1 VLPRLK
7 TVPTTETRFKEA
19 LPFVPSVVQAQNKEI
34 YIKGAAET
42 QGMLLINGLQSVD
55 PVTGSFII
63 DVPVDT
69 IDSMEVFK
77 APFLAQYGGFSGG
90 LASINTK
97 VPANH
102 WVLSMHDL
110 NPSIR
115 GKAGHWVGFGKAVP
129 RVYFSGPVAKKLT
142 FSEAFVYELVKK
154 PVRGLAWPH
163 NETKIQGYTSL
174 ATFQYMFSPTHLAS
188 VRVNLFPRRQ
198 EFANLKALTPQPAAS
213 DLGQK
218 GYSIAAS
225 DSYQLKSGGLLA
237 SRFKFT
243 QVISYAHGQGSQDML
258 ITPDGLAG
266 NYFNAWNRNAH
277 QEEGLET
284 FQFPEKDWLGE
295 HGVMVGGGF
304 IHRQFDGTSAS
315 HPVQLLRED
324 GSVAEKIDFTGAGR
338 LSVGDLQA
346 SAFVQDH
353 WALTDRLALD
363 LGVHYLGESL
373 GDSANFAPRLGFV
386 FSPDRSG
393 TTIFRGGI
401 GIFDDRVPLLAG
413 DFAENLE
420 RTVSIFDPQGALSR
434 PPRTLANA
442 CARLSAGAPE
452 LLVSCSNLGSN
463 PYNVTWRIEVDRRL
477 APKVQLRLGFLKSRT
492 FNEYTINPPPLDAA
506 NPTTLLSNSG
516 SSRYHEYE
524 ASLRYHAGEGSDL
537 TVTYVHSRSHGDL
550 NTVNAIFVPFEQPV
564 IRPNLVAI
572 LPSDI
577 PERVTALGKFKLPHG
592 FTIIPAFDLHS
603 GFPYSDV
610 DVLQDYQGPPN
621 SQRYPIY
628 LAVGWRVY
636 RDLPLPFG
644 IHKGHKFRIG
654 VYSVNATGRRNPHDV
669 YNNVASPRFGTF
681 TGLGKR
687 INGVVIGFAE

>member
-225 DSYQLKSGGLLA
+225 DS
-237 SRFKFT
+237 
-243 QVISYAHGQGSQDML
+243 
-258 ITPDGLAG
+258 
-266 NYFNAWNRNAH
+266 
-277 QEEGLET
+277 
-284 FQFPEKDWLGE
+284 
-295 HGVMVGGGF
+295 
-304 IHRQFDGTSAS
+304 
-315 HPVQLLRED
+315 
-324 GSVAEKIDFTGAGR
+324 
-338 LSVGDLQA
+338 
-346 SAFVQDH
+346 
-353 WALTDRLALD
+353 
-363 LGVHYLGESL
+363 
-373 GDSANFAPRLGFV
+373 
-386 FSPDRSG
+386 
-393 TTIFRGGI
+393 
-401 GIFDDRVPLLAG
+401 
-413 DFAENLE
+413 
-420 RTVSIFDPQGALSR
+420 
-434 PPRTLANA
+434 
-442 CARLSAGAPE
+442 
-452 LLVSCSNLGSN
+452 
-463 PYNVTWRIEVDRRL
+463 
-477 APKVQLRLGFLKSRT
+477 
-492 FNEYTINPPPLDAA
+492 
-506 NPTTLLSNSG
+506 
-516 SSRYHEYE
+516 
-524 ASLRYHAGEGSDL
+524 
-537 TVTYVHSRSHGDL
+537 
-550 NTVNAIFVPFEQPV
+550 
-564 IRPNLVAI
+564 
-572 LPSDI
+572 
-577 PERVTALGKFKLPHG
+577 
-592 FTIIPAFDLHS
+592 
-603 GFPYSDV
+603 
-610 DVLQDYQGPPN
+610 
-621 SQRYPIY
+621 
-628 LAVGWRVY
+628 
-636 RDLPLPFG
+636 
-644 IHKGHKFRIG
+644 
-654 VYSVNATGRRNPHDV
+654 
-669 YNNVASPRFGTF
+669 
-681 TGLGKR
+681 
-687 INGVVIGFAE
+687 